1 MTKHKPRRQKEKS
14 KGGINQRDIC
24 HETPKAHF
32 KSFHVSY
39 WFYFYHNFLIINA

>member
-32 KSFHVSY
+32 KSFHASY
-39 WFYFYHNFLIINA
+39 WFYFYHNFLIIHA